1 MTCSGPGAAAR
12 QSRDWAQVCPT
23 PSALSF
29 TLCPLY
35 SFWDFEILAPHEV
48 LIPTCP
54 SPRPH
59 GRATLHVQPQPIR
72 VDPRPDQMLRSWR
85 CLSDQECSSNKA
97 QPGRSF
103 PSGPYYPPHHT
114 QHACLGAW
122 GSPGRNAWWGEG
134 RRGPICSLGPE
145 WGARGGWRTRDRGH
159 DKKGSGGVTKGREKD
174 RLRFPG
180 NKPRPPVFG
189 KSKGLGADR
198 RGPESL

>member
-23 PSALSF
+23 PGALSF

-35 SFWDFEILAPHEV
+35 SFRDSEILAPHEV

-54 SPRPH
+54 SLRPH

-72 VDPRPDQMLRSWR
+72 ADPRPDQMLRSWR

-114 QHACLGAW
+114 RHACLGFGGAQEEA
-122 GSPGRNAWWGEG
+122 PGGERVEEAPSAVLAQSG
-134 RRGPICSLGPE
+134 VPE
-145 WGARGGWRTRDRGH
+145 GVGEPGTGDMT
-159 DKKGSGGVTKGREKD
+159 KKGAEG
-174 RLRFPG
+174 
-180 NKPRPPVFG
+180 
-189 KSKGLGADR
+189 
-198 RGPESL
+198 